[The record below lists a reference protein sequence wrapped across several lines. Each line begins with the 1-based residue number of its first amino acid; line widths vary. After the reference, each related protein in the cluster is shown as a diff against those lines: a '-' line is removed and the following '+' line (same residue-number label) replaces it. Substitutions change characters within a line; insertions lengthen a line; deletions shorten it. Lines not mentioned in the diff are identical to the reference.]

1 MKIESMPS
9 RAIRLY
15 EVRLIEKKSDN
26 VQNSEGLFYE
36 IPDINSVIC
45 FFVQTDSSG
54 HIIGYDK
61 NRKSWI
67 KLGSFDENNQTALGG
82 ETDNVVSWISDI
94 YGEDG
99 YGVYGIHESI
109 KS

>member
-1 MKIESMPS
+1 MPN

-15 EVRLIEKKSDN
+15 EVRLIEEESDN

-36 IPDINSVIC
+36 IPDINRVIC

-61 NRKSWI
+61 NEGSWI
-67 KLGSFDENNQTALGG
+67 KLGSFDENKQTELSS
-82 ETDNVVSWISDI
+82 ETDNVISWITDI

-109 KS
+109 QSD